1 MFNVSINK
9 LSQWK
14 LKNMGYYFEFVEKMI
29 ILRDMTKEPVFELI
43 YDEEKDEIMV
53 VTGENVNYATSVRV
67 EVEDRKINLH
77 LKLESAEIKTITSNG
92 KLVPVLYIKDPKN
105 KVITI

>member
-1 MFNVSINK
+1 MFNVTINN

-43 YDEEKDEIMV
+43 YDEEKSEIMV
-53 VTGENVNYATSVRV
+53 VTGQEVNHATSVRV
-67 EVEDRKINLH
+67 EVEEEKINLH
-77 LKLESAEIKTITSNG
+77 LKFESAEIKTIPLNG
-92 KLVPVLYIKDPKN
+92 KLVPVLYIKDPKS